1 MRMASLVE
9 VEVEN
14 VITTLYLEGDSTD
27 MNTPES
33 KEEKPETELF

>member
-14 VITTLYLEGDSTD
+14 VITTLYLEEDNSKGTD
-27 MNTPES
+27 VS
-33 KEEKPETELF
+33 K